1 MVGREA
7 EMGLFKRLQQSE
19 NSITT
24 CNIYRRS
31 AAICL
36 GVKVC
41 VEKVL
46 EETTDHLWSEQS

>member
-36 GVKVC
+36 RVKVC

-46 EETTDHLWSEQS
+46 EETTDHLWSEKS